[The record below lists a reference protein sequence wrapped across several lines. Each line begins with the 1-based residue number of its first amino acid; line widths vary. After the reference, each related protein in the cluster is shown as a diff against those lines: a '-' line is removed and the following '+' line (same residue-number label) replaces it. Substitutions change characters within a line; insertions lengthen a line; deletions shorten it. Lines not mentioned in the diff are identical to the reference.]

1 MRVFR
6 LALGSLVVFA
16 LVFAGL
22 AAASAPVSA
31 QKKKCKVV
39 TKVIKGKKK
48 KVRVCHTIR
57 PKPGGG
63 TIKPPPPP
71 PPPPPRPAPGTQQN
85 PVPVGAVAQI
95 GDGWRLVVDWADP
108 NQTQAIL
115 DAQRGDPDNLPEPP
129 LPGFQYLLA
138 RVTVTRTAEP
148 ASFSPYSLDLLADD
162 GTLYDD
168 AGPACGTLLDGLDAT
183 EVPDGEKA
191 TGTVCWKLASA
202 DVRKVV
208 MFYTDP
214 FSGESIYFSLGL

>member
-1 MRVFR
+1 
-6 LALGSLVVFA
+6 
-16 LVFAGL
+16 
-22 AAASAPVSA
+22 
-31 QKKKCKVV
+31 
-39 TKVIKGKKK
+39 
-48 KVRVCHTIR
+48 
-57 PKPGGG
+57 
-63 TIKPPPPP
+63 
-71 PPPPPRPAPGTQQN
+71 
-85 PVPVGAVAQI
+85 VPVGAVAQI

-138 RVTVTRTAEP
+138 RVTVTRTAEL
-148 ASFSPYSLDLLADD
+148 ASFSPYSLDLLAED

-191 TGTVCWKLASA
+191 SGTVCWKLASA
-202 DVRKVV
+202 DVRQVL

-214 FSGESIYFSLGL
+214 FSGASIYFSLGL